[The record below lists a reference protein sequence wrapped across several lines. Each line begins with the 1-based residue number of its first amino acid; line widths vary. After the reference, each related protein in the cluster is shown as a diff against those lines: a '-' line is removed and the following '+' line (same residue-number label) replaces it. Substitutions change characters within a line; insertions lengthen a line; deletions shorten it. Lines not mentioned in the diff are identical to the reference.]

1 MAECE
6 REARPIPTGQTGRAF
21 AGCSQYGSR
30 VKVYLEKFRIRP
42 SQRTENVGLQS
53 KDDLISS
60 HVYTQV
66 DAHFAILYKSA
77 FNLEI

>member
-1 MAECE
+1 M
-6 REARPIPTGQTGRAF
+6 
-21 AGCSQYGSR
+21 
-30 VKVYLEKFRIRP
+30 KVYLEKFRIRP

-66 DAHFAILYKSA
+66 DADFAILYKSA
-77 FNLEI
+77 FKLEI